1 MRPSLVAIHVVALAL
16 WLGALVFSFLLA
28 PVLFGAAKPVCPAC
42 LKKTEEGTSLKAC
55 ITCGA
60 LHHEACASCGLEH
73 PGSHDLGPPVTAN
86 VASTSL
92 GVWERVRVRDD
103 HAAPRRRLLWKL
115 DATSP
120 ALDPKKGEVP
130 GACFEL
136 PREGVGDA
144 LARAFDL
151 SQAVAVAMAIAGLL
165 TVLLTPPG
173 GALRLVRGLAL
184 AGALALAVASIG
196 GANTIAA
203 KRLSLESA
211 TPVTEEV
218 RRDFGATHG
227 TASVLGVGEALLV
240 LVGLVLAL
248 SRRDASKVP

>member
-1 MRPSLVAIHVVALAL
+1 MRRSLVAIHVVALAI
-16 WLGALVFSFLLA
+16 WLGGLLFSFLLA
-28 PVLFGAAKPVCPAC
+28 PVLFGAAKPVCPSC
-42 LKKTEEGTSLKAC
+42 LKRTEGTSLKAC
-55 ITCGA
+55 VTCGA
-60 LHHEACASCGLEH
+60 LNHESCAACGLEH
-73 PGSHDLGPPVTAN
+73 DGSHDLGPPVIAS
-86 VASTSL
+86 VASASL

-103 HAAPRRRLLWKL
+103 HAAPLRRLLWKL

-151 SQAVAVAMAIAGLL
+151 SQAVAIAMAIVALL

-173 GALRLVRGLAL
+173 GAFRFVRGLAL

-196 GANTIAA
+196 GANTIAT
-203 KRLSLESA
+203 KRLSLESTTTA
-211 TPVTEEV
+211 SEDV

-227 TASVLGVGEALLV
+227 LSSALGVGEALLV

-248 SRRDASKVP
+248 AKRDKPAP